1 MKKYFLILLIGI
13 TCLISCKENTE
24 TTKFQSKTNPKAL
37 KLDTLYSELYDKGN
51 FNGSVLVAENGNVI
65 FEKSYGIADEQT
77 NRKLNDSTIFELAS
91 VSKQFTAMGIVQL
104 VKEGKLSY
112 EDDITKYIPELND
125 YKGIT
130 IKNLLN
136 HTGGL
141 PDYMELADKNWDKS
155 KIATNDDIL
164 KLFNQVK
171 PKKLFEPNE
180 KWDYSNTGYL
190 ILATIIER
198 VSGQKFG
205 QYLHE
210 KIFKP
215 MDMKNTFVYR
225 RRYEPK
231 EIQNYANGYIY
242 SDSLQKKI
250 LPDEMGKDFYVVF
263 LDGIVGDGMVNS
275 NPKDLLKWD
284 RVLYENNLIN
294 DQDRNLIFSSTMTKD
309 SSQTDY
315 GFGWMIGNTKTYGKI
330 ASHSGGWA
338 GYISYIERN
347 LDNDK
352 TIIILQNNSLSSTE
366 IPIKNTRR
374 ILYNQE
380 VEKPIKLDNEILKS
394 YAGKYLTDT
403 QKEKEI
409 AFENDKLYVVMS
421 ADYKMELVPVS
432 KTKFIVDGWSPE
444 VSYTFILKDNGEVEK
459 YRVIQEA
466 QGIDKTANRIK

>member
-1 MKKYFLILLIGI
+1 
-13 TCLISCKENTE
+13 
-24 TTKFQSKTNPKAL
+24 
-37 KLDTLYSELYDKGN
+37 
-51 FNGSVLVAENGNVI
+51 
-65 FEKSYGIADEQT
+65 
-77 NRKLNDSTIFELAS
+77 
-91 VSKQFTAMGIVQL
+91 MGIVQL

-112 EDDITKYIPELND
+112 EDDITQYVPELND
-125 YKGIT
+125 YKKIT
-130 IKNLLN
+130 IRNLLN

-155 KIATNDDIL
+155 IIATNDDIL
-164 KLFNQVK
+164 KLFKQVK

-215 MDMKNTFVYR
+215 LDMKNTFVYR

-250 LPDEMGKDFYVVF
+250 LPDEMGKDFYVIF

-284 RVLYENNLIN
+284 RALYGDHLIN
-294 DQDRNLIFSSTMTKD
+294 DQDRNLIFSSTTTKD

-315 GFGWMIGNTKTYGKI
+315 GFGWMIDSTKAYGKI

-352 TIIILQNNSLSSTE
+352 TVIILQNNSLPNTE

-374 ILYNQE
+374 ILYNQA
-380 VEKPIKLDNEILKS
+380 VEKPISLDSEILKS

-409 AFENDKLYVVMS
+409 AFENDKLHVVMS
-421 ADYKMELVPVS
+421 ADFRMELIPVS

-444 VSYTFILKDNGEVEK
+444 VSYTFILNGNGEVEK